1 MNKKYMMLAG
11 VTALLT
17 VSAAF
22 ATSDNN
28 KTIQQV
34 GVQYNGPGYVVFNE
48 PLSVSCQYGLV
59 YIPDVSTAS
68 GKAML
73 AVLLSAQAAGK
84 PISRLDYT
92 QAADGTCSAAIIAA
106 GS

>member
-1 MNKKYMMLAG
+1 MMLAG
-11 VTALLT
+11 MAALLT
-17 VSAAF
+17 VSSAF
-22 ATSDNN
+22 AASDSN

-34 GVQYNGPGYVVFNE
+34 GVQNNGYGYVIFNE
-48 PLSVSCQYGLV
+48 PLSVSCQFGLV
-59 YIPDVSTAS
+59 YIQDVSTAT

-84 PISRLDYT
+84 QITRLDYT
-92 QAADGTCSAAIIAA
+92 QAADGSCSASIVTA